1 MKGAGPGRCAEVP
14 VSYARHRGQSDQN
27 PLADDTS
34 SVNRRVFAP
43 PPFIAGVLLAV
54 SVAGCGGGSGGGQED
69 RDKAI
74 AAAKFIYA
82 GKARQDL
89 SAGPCLSEGIPGL
102 SDWAVDIAH
111 DPRRPVDDQPANQ
124 CQSFRSGETHHFVEL
139 TPGGQL
145 IRAQ

>member
-1 MKGAGPGRCAEVP
+1 MRFAAIAV
-14 VSYARHRGQSDQN
+14 V
-27 PLADDTS
+27 LAS
-34 SVNRRVFAP
+34 L
-43 PPFIAGVLLAV
+43 I
-54 SVAGCGGGSGGGQED
+54 AGCGGSSGTSQDD

-82 GKARQDL
+82 GKANEDL
-89 SAGPCLSEGIPGL
+89 SAGPCLSESIPGL

-111 DPRRPVDDQPANQ
+111 DPRQPVDDQPANQ
-124 CQSFRSGETHHFVEL
+124 CQSFRNGDTHHFVEL